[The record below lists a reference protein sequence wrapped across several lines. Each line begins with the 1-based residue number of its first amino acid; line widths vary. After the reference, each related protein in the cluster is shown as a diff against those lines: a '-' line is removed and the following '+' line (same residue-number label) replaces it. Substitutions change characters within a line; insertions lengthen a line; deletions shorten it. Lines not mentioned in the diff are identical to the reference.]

1 MSLNDV
7 ILDHESNQCL
17 FVCTKCGAEYVTR
30 DMLAMHM
37 MDSARAGM
45 CIETDATTNA
55 SNVNNSTNHKIT
67 LCEDLVDSD
76 KLITQ
81 KHDGISNN
89 FNPSSYRSS
98 LSGWIGERTEP
109 IFNILFNQLTLPN
122 LYSIQNSTTNNNS
135 NNSNDTTS
143 FHTSPKNRRFLSGYE
158 GNIPSFRGCQINQ
171 DNSSSYIDIQKS
183 ECLHNLLLNSKYP
196 TSNIPP
202 NIKMNLIRS
211 LKVNETNVF
220 PKSTIKDS
228 VRNMNE
234 KSNSNDYKIKMKN
247 VPSEVVTSQ
256 TSTSSV
262 YSFIKSLNGCN
273 AISTSN
279 RDISKSLNF
288 SSGTS
293 LTNEDQKFIN
303 NIQCKSHRENQ
314 DVNSQESLKIAILD
328 SNVKCIENHKVSK
341 GSELF
346 EDVKRYE
353 IIDQPLTIKRSRS
366 LPSPRG
372 LGNQQRNCEMNYS
385 VLEGNNR
392 FLNASNMN
400 NSDGVFHKTR
410 RDRRCYKK
418 SGFRN
423 LRKFVNYNRSKLNIL
438 KNSHFVS
445 EIHHDK
451 AGMNSNCYNDRET
464 DTNIHNNNLNEMNS
478 QNTSKVEHFRPIF
491 PYICEYCQIGFVQQA
506 LYCLHMGMHCVN
518 NPLKCNMCAQT
529 CLDVYDFIGHTMH
542 F

>member
-67 LCEDLVDSD
+67 LCEDLLDSD

-89 FNPSSYRSS
+89 FDPSPYRSS
-98 LSGWIGERTEP
+98 LSSWIGERTEP

-122 LYSIQNSTTNNNS
+122 LYSIQNSTTNNNN
-135 NNSNDTTS
+135 NNSKDINNL
-143 FHTSPKNRRFLSGYE
+143 HTNPKNRKFLSGYE
-158 GNIPSFRGCQINQ
+158 GNIPSLRGCQINP
-171 DNSSSYIDIQKS
+171 DDSSSFIDMQKS

-196 TSNIPP
+196 TNNIPP

-211 LKVNETNVF
+211 LKVNETDVF
-220 PKSTIKDS
+220 PKPTIKDN
-228 VRNMNE
+228 VRVMNE
-234 KSNSNDYKIKMKN
+234 KSISNDNKIKLKN
-247 VPSEVVTSQ
+247 VPNEVVTSQ

-262 YSFIKSLNGCN
+262 YSFIKSLTGCN

-288 SSGTS
+288 SPGTS
-293 LTNEDQKFIN
+293 LSNEDQKFLN
-303 NIQCKSHRENQ
+303 NVQCKSHRENQ

-341 GSELF
+341 CSELF

-353 IIDQPLTIKRSRS
+353 IIDQPVTIKRSRS

-372 LGNQQRNCEMNYS
+372 LGNQKNCEMNYS
-385 VLEGNNR
+385 VLKGNNQ
-392 FLNASNMN
+392 FLNTSNMN
-400 NSDGVFHKTR
+400 DSDGVFHKVKR
-410 RDRRCYKK
+410 I
-418 SGFRN
+418 FLN
-423 LRKFVNYNRSKLNIL
+423 LR
-438 KNSHFVS
+438 
-445 EIHHDK
+445 
-451 AGMNSNCYNDRET
+451 
-464 DTNIHNNNLNEMNS
+464 
-478 QNTSKVEHFRPIF
+478 
-491 PYICEYCQIGFVQQA
+491 
-506 LYCLHMGMHCVN
+506 
-518 NPLKCNMCAQT
+518 
-529 CLDVYDFIGHTMH
+529 
-542 F
+542 

>member
-17 FVCTKCGAEYVTR
+17 FVCAKCGAEYVTR

-45 CIETDATTNA
+45 CVETDATTNA
-55 SNVNNSTNHKIT
+55 SNVNNNNNHKT
-67 LCEDLVDSD
+67 NLCEDLVDSD

-81 KHDGISNN
+81 KHDAVSNN
-89 FNPSSYRSS
+89 FDLPPYRSS
-98 LSGWIGERTEP
+98 LSSWIGERTEP

-122 LYSIQNSTTNNNS
+122 LYSIQNSTPINNN
-135 NNSNDTTS
+135 NHNINDINSLHAN
-143 FHTSPKNRRFLSGYE
+143 PKNCKFLSGYE
-158 GNIPSFRGCQINQ
+158 GNIPSLRGCQINP
-171 DNSSSYIDIQKS
+171 DDSSSFIDMQKS
-183 ECLHNLLLNSKYP
+183 ECLHSLLLNSKYP
-196 TSNIPP
+196 TNNISS

-211 LKVNETNVF
+211 LKVNETDVF

-228 VRNMNE
+228 FQFMNE
-234 KSNSNDYKIKMKN
+234 KSISNDNKTKLKN
-247 VPSEVVTSQ
+247 VPNEVVTSQ

-262 YSFIKSLNGCN
+262 YSFVKSLTGRN

-288 SSGTS
+288 SPGTQ
-293 LTNEDQKFIN
+293 LTNDDQKFIN
-303 NIQCKSHRENQ
+303 NVQCKSHRENQ
-314 DVNSQESLKIAILD
+314 DFNSQESLRIAIPD
-328 SNVKCIENHKVSK
+328 SNVKCIENHRVSK
-341 GSELF
+341 CSELF
-346 EDVKRYE
+346 EDVKRSE
-353 IIDQPLTIKRSRS
+353 NFDHPIKIKRSRS

-372 LGNQQRNCEMNYS
+372 LGSQQRNCEMNYS

-392 FLNASNMN
+392 FLNTSNMN
-400 NSDGVFHKTR
+400 DGSGVFHKIR

-418 SGFRN
+418 SGFKN
-423 LRKFVNYNRSKLNIL
+423 LRKVVNYNRSKLNIL
-438 KNSHFVS
+438 KNSHHVS
-445 EIHHDK
+445 EMHHDK
-451 AGMNSNCYNDRET
+451 IGTNSNCYNDTET
-464 DTNIHNNNLNEMNS
+464 AMNIHNNSEMNN
-478 QNTSKVEHFRPIF
+478 QNISKVEHFQPIF

-518 NPLKCNMCAQT
+518 NPLKCNMCAQN